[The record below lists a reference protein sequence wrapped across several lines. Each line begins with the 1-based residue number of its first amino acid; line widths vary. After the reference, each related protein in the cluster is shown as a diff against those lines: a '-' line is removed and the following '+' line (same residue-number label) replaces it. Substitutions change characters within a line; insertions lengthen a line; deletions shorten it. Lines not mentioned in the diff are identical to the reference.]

1 MSYNNRKGGVVMK
14 QKWMAF
20 YNSKWFIPTIVIA
33 FMVVGTV
40 TFYALFEHFHL
51 WFGLLLIL
59 GFIVVIKIITFII
72 NGLINLI
79 R

>member
-1 MSYNNRKGGVVMK
+1 MK
-14 QKWMAF
+14 QKWMVF

-33 FMVVGTV
+33 FMAIGT
-40 TFYALFEHFHL
+40 TAFYALFEHFHL

-72 NGLINLI
+72 NGLFKLI